1 MQKYDVYQI
10 YHRNHMLPEP
20 EIMDCKKKIIGFIK
34 EPVNFLKQ
42 LK

>member
-20 EIMDCKKKIIGFIK
+20 EIMDCQKKFGFIK